1 MNQKFSD
8 YYYNFQ
14 KEITGGSKPWF
25 NNLGEIINATI
36 PFLFGI
42 AGLILLLYL
51 LWGGFMLMTSQ
62 GDAKGVEAAKT
73 KITHA
78 VIGFVIIFIGY
89 WLVQLL
95 GLITGVG
102 QIGDTFK

>member
-1 MNQKFSD
+1 MLDITDVENKSGVPGISALGQEDLGKLI
-8 YYYNFQ
+8 NFLL
-14 KEITGGSKPWF
+14 PY
-25 NNLGEIINATI
+25 
-36 PFLFGI
+36 LFGI

-78 VIGFVIIFIGY
+78 IIGFVIIFIGY